1 MLSKRCREH
10 LKEADESALQ
20 HMRHSLG
27 VAIRLQLLVPVVI
40 IHAIAP
46 GIFTKTA
53 SNAMKDILAN
63 R

>member
-1 MLSKRCREH
+1 MFSKRCSEH
-10 LKEADESALQ
+10 LKEADKTALQ

-27 VAIRLQLLVPVVI
+27 VAIRLQLLMPVVI

>member
-1 MLSKRCREH
+1 MFSKRCREH
-10 LKEADESALQ
+10 LKAAAETALQ

-27 VAIRLQLLVPVVI
+27 LAIKLQLLVPVVI

-53 SNAMKDILAN
+53 SNAMKDILDN

>member
-1 MLSKRCREH
+1 MFSKRCREH
-10 LKEADESALQ
+10 LKEADETALQ

-27 VAIRLQLLVPVVI
+27 VAIKLQLLVPVVI
-40 IHAIAP
+40 FHAIAP

-53 SNAMKDILAN
+53 SNAMKDILDN

>member
-1 MLSKRCREH
+1 MFSKRCRDH
-10 LKEADESALQ
+10 LKQADETALQ
-20 HMRHSLG
+20 HMRHSVG
-27 VAIRLQLLVPVVI
+27 VAIKLQLLVPVVI

-53 SNAMKDILAN
+53 SNAMKDILDN